1 VVNVA
6 GGLTQ
11 AGVNIDVSSPASTP
25 TPNAE
30 SLGVTQVGE
39 GGSAFN
45 TGATI
50 RRGTT
55 RRVIMFGAGLE
66 GSMKVSIRGPNDITV
81 RNVTSIRSQAGTPG
95 VAFEAVVSSG
105 AALGARTV
113 VLQAG
118 DNDVTVFAGGLEVV
132 P

>member
-81 RNVTSIRSQAGTPG
+81 QNVTSITSQAGTPG